1 MLIILLIILVLLGV
15 YALMTRC
22 RSGHAKLSDLR
33 GWAYA
38 HRGLHGNGV
47 PENSMKAFQ
56 IAKDAGYGIE
66 FDVHLLADGN
76 LAVIHDA
83 SLKRTAGVDILIE
96 DLTADRLGDYRLEG
110 TDETIPL
117 FENVLDLFSGGAPLI
132 IELKAERNNSAALC
146 KAVCDV
152 LENYCGVFCI
162 ESFDPRC
169 IMWLQK
175 NKPELLR
182 GQLAENY
189 FASPNSKLP
198 WYLKLVL
205 SCHMLN
211 FLTKPDFVSF
221 RFRDRKCLSNFMC
234 RKIWRVQGVAWTLKS
249 KEDFD
254 KAVAEGWLPI
264 FEGFLP

>member
-1 MLIILLIILVLLGV
+1 MLIILLIILALFSV
-15 YALMTRC
+15 YVLMTRC
-22 RSGHAKLSDLR
+22 RSGHPMLSALQ

-47 PENSMKAFQ
+47 PENSMKAFRL
-56 IAKDAGYGIE
+56 AKEAGYGIE

-83 SLKRTAGVDILIE
+83 SLKRTANEDLFIE
-96 DLTADRLGDYRLEG
+96 DLTADQLSRYYLEG

-117 FENVLDLFSGGAPLI
+117 FQDVLDLYSGCAPLI
-132 IELKAERNNSAALC
+132 IELKAERNNAAELC
-146 KAVCDV
+146 KTVCSV
-152 LENYCGVFCI
+152 LENYSGIFCV

-169 IMWLQK
+169 IMWLKK
-175 NKPELLR
+175 NRPKIIR

-205 SCHMLN
+205 SWHMLN
-211 FLTKPDFVSF
+211 FITLPDFISY
-221 RFRDRKCLSNFMC
+221 RFRDRKCFGNYIC
-234 RKIWRVQGVAWTLKS
+234 RKVWGAQGVTWTLKS

-254 KAVAEGWLPI
+254 VAAAEDWIPI
-264 FEGFLP
+264 FENFQP